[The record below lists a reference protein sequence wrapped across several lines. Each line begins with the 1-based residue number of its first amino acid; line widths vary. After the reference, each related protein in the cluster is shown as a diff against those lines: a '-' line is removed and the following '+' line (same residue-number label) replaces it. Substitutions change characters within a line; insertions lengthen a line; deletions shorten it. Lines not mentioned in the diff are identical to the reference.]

1 MVRTNWGRA
10 QPVARGCISA
20 IKRLTARPH
29 HKMSMSLITVVDCFF
44 MFYLRVPKPTIPL
57 SLLLTG
63 FDQST
68 FSEFT
73 ILGYKIFNNTDYSTV
88 RWYKMKSKVFSC
100 IANYALDICS
110 LRELRVVNIL
120 RTDTNK

>member
-1 MVRTNWGRA
+1 
-10 QPVARGCISA
+10 
-20 IKRLTARPH
+20 
-29 HKMSMSLITVVDCFF
+29 MSMSLITVVDCFF

-73 ILGYKIFNNTDYSTV
+73 ILGYKIFNNTII
-88 RWYKMKSKVFSC
+88 R
-100 IANYALDICS
+100 L
-110 LRELRVVNIL
+110 
-120 RTDTNK
+120 